1 MSGVENGLT
10 EAANYNGALTG
21 LLFQLA
27 DDDFLYAYRGS
38 EWLGLAPHIEEDVAS
53 SSISQDSMGH
63 AAMYYK
69 LLEELGAG
77 DADEL
82 AHLRPAHDRRNSIL
96 TERVNGEGFYMETP
110 KYDWA
115 YQVVRSYFY
124 TQAKKVQV
132 DSLCK
137 SPYQPLADVA
147 VKVRME
153 LYYHRLHWE
162 TWFKQLFSSTD
173 VAKNRM
179 NEAMTLVMNDFGD
192 MFSFGNQQQAI
203 ETYQLIDSE
212 EKLKEN
218 WLTSIG
224 PVFAA
229 LQMDVPTIPETPANN
244 GRNGEHTV
252 DLDEA
257 LLTLSEVYKVDP
269 VATW

>member
-1 MSGVENGLT
+1 MSAIENGMGPEEK
-10 EAANYNGALTG
+10 EAITS

-27 DDDFLYAYRGS
+27 DDDLLYAYRGS

-77 DADEL
+77 NADDL
-82 AHLRPAHDRRNSIL
+82 AHLRPASERRNSIL
-96 TERVNGEGFYMETP
+96 TERVNGEGFYMEAP
-110 KYDWA
+110 NYDWA

-124 TQAKKVQV
+124 TQAKKVKI
-132 DSLCK
+132 DSLCQSSYK
-137 SPYQPLADVA
+137 PLAEAA

-162 TWFKQLFSSTD
+162 TWFKQLMSSTD
-173 VAKNRM
+173 VAK
-179 NEAMTLVMNDFGD
+179 EKMTSAIKRVMKDFGD
-192 MFSFGNQQQAI
+192 VFSFGNEKQAI
-203 ETYQLIDSE
+203 ENYKLIDSE

-218 WLTSIG
+218 WIASIT

-229 LQMDVPTIPETPANN
+229 LQTAVPAIPENPANN
-244 GRNGEHTV
+244 GRKGQHTV
-252 DLDEA
+252 DLDDA
-257 LLTLSEVYKVDP
+257 LQTLSEVYKLDP
-269 VATW
+269 AASW

>member
-1 MSGVENGLT
+1 MSSIENVLSAENK
-10 EAANYNGALTG
+10 EAITS

-27 DDDFLYAYRGS
+27 DDDLLYSYRGS

-69 LLEELGAG
+69 LLEDLGG
-77 DADEL
+77 GNADDL
-82 AHLRPAHDRRNSIL
+82 AHLRPASERRNSVL
-96 TERVNGEGFYMETP
+96 TERVNGEGYYMEAP
-110 KYDWA
+110 NYDWA

-124 TQAKKVQV
+124 TQAKKVKV
-132 DSLCK
+132 DSLCQ
-137 SPYQPLADVA
+137 SSYRPAAEAA

-162 TWFKQLFSSTD
+162 TWFKQLLSSTD
-173 VAKNRM
+173 VAKKKM
-179 NEAMTLVMNDFGD
+179 KEAITRVMNDFGD
-192 MFSFGNQQQAI
+192 VFSFGNQKQAI
-203 ETYQLIDSE
+203 ETYKLIDSE
-212 EKLKEN
+212 EILKEN
-218 WLTSIG
+218 WIASIE

-229 LQMDVPTIPETPANN
+229 LQMDVPSIPETLANN

-257 LLTLSEVYKVDP
+257 LLTLSEVYKSDP
-269 VATW
+269 VANW